1 MDACLAYLESTAELL
16 LLSPLAL
23 DDKAAVIIEPGTLN
37 SLPAG
42 ADAIETV
49 VEALAMTLASWRWA
63 LIVIVGVVMT
73 TGFSPGCAPIKAP
86 CDKSVAT
93 FVVAVLTLLEEARLM
108 LENDADETDATHA
121 NAACMRSTDRGTVL
135 VATV

>member
-1 MDACLAYLESTAELL
+1 M
-16 LLSPLAL
+16 
-23 DDKAAVIIEPGTLN
+23 IIEPGTLKA
-37 SLPAG
+37 LPAG

-49 VEALAMTLASWRWA
+49 VEALAMALASWRWA
-63 LIVIVGVVMT
+63 LMVMEGVVMT

-93 FVVAVLTLLEEARLM
+93 FVVAALTLLEEARLM
-108 LENDADETDATHA
+108 LVNDADETDATHA
-121 NAACMRSTDRGTVL
+121 KAACMRSRDRGTVL